1 MGLFWIRR
9 TNDGRLLRLPRY
21 RGFDPDGIGRISEA
35 LNRSANRERKF
46 LPNLKFRF
54 RGVAF
59 GYE

>member
-21 RGFDPDGIGRISEA
+21 HASILMASVAVSEA

-46 LPNLKFRF
+46 LPNLIIPVSWSCVRL
-54 RGVAF
+54 
-59 GYE
+59 

>member
-1 MGLFWIRR
+1 MMVVYCGSLAIAASI
-9 TNDGRLLRLPRY
+9 LMASVAV
-21 RGFDPDGIGRISEA
+21 SEA